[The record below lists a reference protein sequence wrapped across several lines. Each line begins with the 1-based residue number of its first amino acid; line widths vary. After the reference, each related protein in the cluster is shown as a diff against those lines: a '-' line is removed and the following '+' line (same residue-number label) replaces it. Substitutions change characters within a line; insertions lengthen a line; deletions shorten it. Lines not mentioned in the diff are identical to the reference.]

1 MSNGCRSVVGVLV
14 VSVLVAGGT
23 AVLVRA
29 ASMTTRYNTEV
40 QRLRQ
45 QWRSQQQAEG
55 LSGSAQQKA
64 LYGKYPTPELTL
76 AKVLQVA
83 PGQTAT
89 LSLTGKF
96 PPQTTFLLE
105 NDQVTLATPQVAG
118 TSLSA
123 AVTAAPDAVPG
134 YARLFA
140 YAPVSG
146 AWTALPAVFVGAPPT
161 FDLKAGNGWTVKVV
175 PQGKS
180 FEVDASNASVSYVA
194 EFYKPGETK
203 PFETA
208 AGRLS
213 IEGTRAPS
221 DQWSFSIT
229 SGQAGSAMEE
239 MQAIQ
244 RQMGDVNAFMKMTE
258 KQRDALMA
266 KLEAVSERM
275 AKEGEA
281 MMADPAAAQRKQDA
295 FGCQYLSLTLAGANV
310 TGANVTGS
318 VSCGKDVGRLELT
331 GTRS

>member
-1 MSNGCRSVVGVLV
+1 MSSSIRSVVGVLV

-29 ASMTTRYNTEV
+29 ASMTTRYNTEM

-45 QWRSQQQAEG
+45 EWRSQQQAEG

-76 AKVLQVA
+76 AKVVQVA

-89 LSLTGKF
+89 LALKGKF

-105 NDQVTLATPQVAG
+105 NDQVTLATPKVVG

-146 AWTALPAVFVGAPPT
+146 AWTAVPAVFVGTPPT
-161 FDLKAGNGWTVKVV
+161 FDLKASNGWTVKVV
-175 PQGKS
+175 PQAPTFDIGAS
-180 FEVDASNASVSYVA
+180 DASASYVA
-194 EFYKPGETK
+194 EFYKPGDPK

-221 DQWSFSIT
+221 DQWSFSIV

-244 RQMGDVNAFMKMTE
+244 RQMSDMDAFMKMTE
-258 KQRDALMA
+258 KQRDAVMA

-275 AKEGEA
+275 AKESEA
-281 MMADPAAAQRKQDA
+281 MIADPAAVQRKQDA
-295 FGCQYLSLTLAGANV
+295 FGCQHLSLTLGGAD
-310 TGANVTGS
+310 VTGS

-331 GTRS
+331 GTRK

>member
-1 MSNGCRSVVGVLV
+1 MSSRFRSVVGVLL

-45 QWRSQQQAEG
+45 EWRSQQQAEG

-76 AKVLQVA
+76 AKVVQVA
-83 PGQTAT
+83 QGQTAT
-89 LSLTGKF
+89 LALKGTF

-105 NDQVTLATPQVAG
+105 NDQVTLTTPKVVG

-146 AWTALPAVFVGAPPT
+146 AWTAVPAVFVGTPPT
-161 FDLKAGNGWTVKVV
+161 FDLKASNGWTVKVV
-175 PQGKS
+175 PQEPTFNIGAS
-180 FEVDASNASVSYVA
+180 DASASYVA
-194 EFYKPGETK
+194 EFYKPGDAR

-221 DQWSFSIT
+221 DQWSFSIV

-244 RQMGDVNAFMKMTE
+244 RQMSDMDAFMKMTE

-266 KLEAVSERM
+266 RLEAVSERM
-275 AKEGEA
+275 ARESEA
-281 MMADPAAAQRKQDA
+281 MIADPAAVQRKQDA
-295 FGCQYLSLTLAGANV
+295 FGCQHLSLTLA
-310 TGANVTGS
+310 GANVTGS

-331 GTRS
+331 GTRK

>member
-1 MSNGCRSVVGVLV
+1 MSSRCGPVVGVLMV
-14 VSVLVAGGT
+14 AVLVAGGT
-23 AVLVRA
+23 AVLGRA
-29 ASMTTRYNTEV
+29 ASMSTRYDTEV

-45 QWRSQQQAEG
+45 EWRSQQQAEG

-76 AKVLQVA
+76 AKVVQLA

-89 LSLTGKF
+89 LALKGTF

-105 NDQVTLATPQVAG
+105 NDQVTLGTPKIVG

-123 AVTAAPDAVPG
+123 AVTAAPAAVPG

-146 AWTALPAVFVGAPPT
+146 AWTALPAVFVGTPPT
-161 FDLKAGNGWTVKVV
+161 FDLKASNGWTVKVV
-175 PQGKS
+175 PQAQTFSLGES
-180 FEVDASNASVSYVA
+180 DASVSYVT
-194 EFYKPGETK
+194 EFYKPGDAR
-203 PFETA
+203 PFESA

-213 IEGTRAPS
+213 IEGTRPPS
-221 DQWSFSIT
+221 DQWSFSIV

-244 RQMGDVNAFMKMTE
+244 RQMSDMDAFMKMPE

-266 KLEAVSERM
+266 KLEAVSERL
-275 AKEGEA
+275 ASESEA
-281 MMADPAAAQRKQDA
+281 MIADPAAVQRKQDA
-295 FGCQYLSLTLAGANV
+295 FGCQHLSLTLAGATV
-310 TGANVTGS
+310 TGLTVTGS

-331 GTRS
+331 GTRK